1 MSCNGSVGTGASY
14 ICTNGTTSA
23 VSNFSPSG
31 LGFQVDNSGGAVAAA
46 YALQHGTPSTAWQP
60 DLRKSQGVSTIA
72 IRVKF

>member
-1 MSCNGSVGTGASY
+1 LHELS
-14 ICTNGTTSA
+14 TST

-46 YALQHGTPSTAWQP
+46 YALQYGTPSTAWQP

-72 IRVKF
+72 ISVKF